1 MTTMNLKSIYS
12 VFALD
17 PSQIQIF
24 EVLLLTGP
32 QKASSLAKQ
41 IKSNRTTVYN
51 SLDQMTKL
59 GLVFETLKNGIKLFA
74 ISPYEKINLLIQEKE
89 NKLIEARQALNEL
102 KSIHTKNGKLFQPRV
117 QLFETQEEL
126 RQMMKDLLLYENI
139 TLLAYWPIL
148 NVLETLGPDFIEE
161 FNKKRLANNIKIKVI
176 WPQNQIPSIKVHKF
190 LAFGPEF
197 KREVRIAQT
206 NINFSLGYA
215 IYKNTVRFIS
225 SSRENFGFLIES
237 EELAEMLKGQFE
249 LIWQISKPLKIRA

>member
-1 MTTMNLKSIYS
+1 MNLKSIYS

-117 QLFETQEEL
+117 QLFETQE
-126 RQMMKDLLLYENI
+126 
-139 TLLAYWPIL
+139 
-148 NVLETLGPDFIEE
+148 
-161 FNKKRLANNIKIKVI
+161 
-176 WPQNQIPSIKVHKF
+176 
-190 LAFGPEF
+190 
-197 KREVRIAQT
+197 
-206 NINFSLGYA
+206 
-215 IYKNTVRFIS
+215 
-225 SSRENFGFLIES
+225 
-237 EELAEMLKGQFE
+237 
-249 LIWQISKPLKIRA
+249 